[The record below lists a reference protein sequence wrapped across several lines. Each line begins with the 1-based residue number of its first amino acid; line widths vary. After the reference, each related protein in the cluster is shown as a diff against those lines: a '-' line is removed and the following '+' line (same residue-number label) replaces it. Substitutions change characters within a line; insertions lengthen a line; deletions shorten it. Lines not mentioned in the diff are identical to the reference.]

1 MISKISGLID
11 DLKPTE
17 VTVSV
22 GGVGYGLAIPLS
34 TYEKIVGL
42 SEVTLYVHTFH
53 REDQLRLY
61 GFFTEDERT
70 VFSQLISISGIGP
83 AVAIAVLSGVSIGRL
98 IEAVQTDNPALLTS
112 IPGIGKAKA
121 EKLVFELKRRL
132 KKIRLHERTE
142 EAAPARS
149 DALEALVTLGFDE
162 TKSARAIDAIMAE
175 HPDYTL
181 EALIKES
188 LKRLSG

>member
-1 MISKISGLID
+1 MISKITGFVD

-42 SEVTLYVHTFH
+42 KEITLYVHTFH

-61 GFFTEDERT
+61 GFITEDERT

-83 AVAIAVLSGVSIGRL
+83 AMAIAVLSGISIGRL
-98 IEAVQTDNPALLTS
+98 VEAVQTDNPTLLTS

-121 EKLVFELKRRL
+121 EKLVFELKRRM
-132 KKIRLHERTE
+132 KKIRLQERTE
-142 EAAPARS
+142 EAAPGRS

-162 TKSARAIDAIMAE
+162 AKAARTIDAVMTE

-188 LKRLSG
+188 LKRLAG